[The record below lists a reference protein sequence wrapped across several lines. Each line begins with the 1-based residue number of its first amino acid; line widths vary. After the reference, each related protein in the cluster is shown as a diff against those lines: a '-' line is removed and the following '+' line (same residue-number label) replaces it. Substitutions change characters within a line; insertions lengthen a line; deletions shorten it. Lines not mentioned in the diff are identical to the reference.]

1 MEEILGTSKN
11 SFRYGTRVLSFD
23 LKNCPF
29 KKPMSCM
36 HKIDSFL
43 MFLIT
48 EVNGKLIL
56 EKSENGTCQTNVLGA
71 WI

>member
-23 LKNCPF
+23 FKNCLF

-36 HKIDSFL
+36 HKIAYFL
-43 MFLIT
+43 MFLKT

-56 EKSENGTCQTNVLGA
+56 EKSENGTC
-71 WI
+71 